1 MDQMTNSLRAD
12 LDELARACRVLELEG
27 QGDRVVGHM
36 ALRDPD
42 DRGFWM
48 KRAGISLGEVFDA
61 RDFVLLDWDGKQIGG
76 DGKSHGEWPIHSEIM
91 KARPEINAT
100 SHTHPFYASVYS
112 ASNVPLSTIVPRSTT
127 QPVRPPRWEDSA
139 DLIGTVEMASSMVA
153 AMKGQSAVLLRNHGI
168 VTCGASIADPVLIA
182 IALEKMCRDG
192 HQRIGPRFLLSG
204 GGRPYE
210 KTRKRRSTGSRHHRR
225 RRAMALLQ
233 PKTRP
238 RRSIGRSRLHQRARP
253 GRRLMSDRNYR
264 ALRRSSGMLGSPSC
278 CVAASLLAK

>member
-1 MDQMTNSLRAD
+1 MDAMTNSLRAD

-112 ASNVPLSTIVPRSTT
+112 ASGEPLRTVVPRSTT

-139 DLIGTVEMASSMVA
+139 DLIGTVEMATSMVA
-153 AMKGQSAVLLRNHGI
+153 AMGSQSAVLLRNHGI
-168 VTCGASIADPVLIA
+168 VTCGASIHDPVLVA
-182 IALEKMCRDG
+182 IALEKMCR
-192 HQRIGPRFLLSG
+192 
-204 GGRPYE
+204 E
-210 KTRKRRSTGSRHHRR
+210 
-225 RRAMALLQ
+225 ALLINASGLDFSC
-233 PKTRP
+233 PEEDDLMKKLESGAALDP
-238 RRSIGRSRLHQRARP
+238 AIIGGAVLWRYYSRKLARAE
-253 GRRLMSDRNYR
+253 
-264 ALRRSSGMLGSPSC
+264 ASGDPAFARERVPLGG
-278 CVAASLLAK
+278 